1 MADERPFEARCER
14 RDGGAVVVARGE
26 IDLATSPRLRAALR
40 APEARAPR
48 VVLDLR
54 EVTFMD
60 SSALGV
66 IVGQYKRAREE
77 GFRFAVAAEGADNVE
92 RILELAGLTSLLDMV
107 DGSDDLLAG

>member
-1 MADERPFEARCER
+1 MADERLFEARCER
-14 RDGGAVVVARGE
+14 RDGGVVVVASGE
-26 IDLATSPRLRAALR
+26 IDLSTSPELRAALR

-54 EVTFMD
+54 AVTFMD

-66 IVGQYKRAREE
+66 IVGQHKRAREE
-77 GFRFAVAAEGADNVE
+77 GFRFAVAAQGADNVE
-92 RILELAGLTSLLDMV
+92 RILELSGLTGLLEIV